1 MANVPTES
9 RGEREDSPA
18 TRVPA
23 LRADL
28 GWKSTLRPAPLDV
41 GRRPPLSLLVE
52 AGGRIQRGGARGRAR
67 GRRGGSGKVRRG
79 SEANGG
85 GISGGK
91 HRSREANRRGWGGL
105 GLD

>member
-1 MANVPTES
+1 VKSGGPPAS
-9 RGEREDSPA
+9 SARGFDLEAALRMEQGSPA

-52 AGGRIQRGGARGRAR
+52 GGSSGGEHAGERAGGG
-67 GRRGGSGKVRRG
+67 
-79 SEANGG
+79 EAAE
-85 GISGGK
+85 
-91 HRSREANRRGWGGL
+91 R
-105 GLD
+105 